1 MTLEEFIEREVKLAQ
16 TNKPCDALSARF
28 VQLHRQ
34 VVRDRVEA
42 DEYSKLHNTMRTRW
56 RWQTATLDAKAR
68 QALHDP
74 LQDQST

>member
-16 TNKPCDALSARF
+16 TNKPRDALTARF

-34 VVRDRVEA
+34 AVRDRAEA
-42 DEYSKLHNTMRTRW
+42 EEYSELHNTMRTRW

-68 QALHDP
+68 QALLDQR
-74 LQDQST
+74 QDHGT